1 MTAPHAVEPWEVYA
15 VKYTRND
22 RPRRTDVFLGGDAS
36 TDPMPL
42 DYFVWVL
49 RRGNRT
55 LLVDLGFHH
64 DVAARRGRTLL
75 RTPIEALAAFDITP
89 GDVERVLISHLH
101 FDHAG
106 RIDLFPDVPLHIQ
119 RSEME
124 FATGACM
131 PMASVGGFYEETD
144 VVELVR
150 RVFRGDVV
158 FHDGDDILEEGLSVH
173 LLGGHTDG
181 TQIIRV
187 WTRRGWLV
195 LASDAAH
202 FFANIMEKRPFMW
215 TYNVGDNILGFDRL
229 LSLADSP
236 DHIIPG
242 HDPLVMEQYPAPSAE
257 LQGIVARLD
266 ADPQFSIDGG
276 RRP

>member
-1 MTAPHAVEPWEVYA
+1 MPAPTEPWEVYA
-15 VKYTRND
+15 VKYARND
-22 RPRRTDVFLGGDAS
+22 RPRRPDVFLGGDTS

-49 RRGNRT
+49 RRAGRT
-55 LLVDLGFHH
+55 VLLDLGFHH

-75 RTPIEALAAFDITP
+75 RTPTEALAAFGITP
-89 GDVERVLISHLH
+89 NDVDEIYISHLH

-119 RSEME
+119 RSEMV

-131 PMASVGGFYEETD
+131 PTHAVGSFYEEDD

-150 RVFRGDVV
+150 RVFRGQVI
-158 FHDGDDILEEGLSVH
+158 FHDGDDVVEEGLSVH
-173 LLGGHTDG
+173 LIGGHTDG
-181 TQIIRV
+181 SQVLRV

-195 LASDAAH
+195 LASDASH
-202 FFANIMEKRPFMW
+202 FYANVFEKRPFMW

-229 LSLADSP
+229 LALADSP
-236 DHIIPG
+236 DHVIPG
-242 HDPLVMEQYPAPSAE
+242 HDPLVMEQYPAPSDE
-257 LQGIVARLD
+257 LEGIVARLD
-266 ADPQFSIDGG
+266 VSPRFSIAERFVG
-276 RRP
+276 